1 MSASIFWE
9 PVTNRAND
17 LHVMAPSW
25 FMECLERADMKIP
38 RVFGSEDIPV
48 LRGMAASMRDDPNPF
63 QQLIKAIEKHDK
75 VEVWYEH

>member
-17 LHVMAPSW
+17 LHVTAPSW
-25 FMECLERADMKIP
+25 FMECLERADMKLP
-38 RVFGSEDIPV
+38 RVFGPDDIPV
-48 LRGMAASMRDDPNPF
+48 LKGLAAAARDEPNPF
-63 QQLIKAIEKHDK
+63 QQLIEAIRKHAE